1 MRDGTDELVLH
12 LLGLFQPFGHLV
24 DGAAQAVHLVVLVAS
39 DRQAHI
45 QLTPGDAGCG
55 ALYLP
60 QRHHDAADEV
70 QAGHHGESKDHRRD
84 HNTYRDGVLDL
95 RSHKG
100 QAGNKTHRRHILGG
114 IGHQITGRH
123 HQLAGLGAVDRHT
136 KAIRSLLRL
145 LKVGAGH
152 NAVRICAAGGRN
164 DPAIAVQQHELVFV
178 LIGKLLHHAAQGHAA
193 GSRRALHRIAGVH
206 FQLAGH
212 RREPPVHGLL
222 HAVIIAACVVVQEH
236 GFGQQHQQH
245 GDEQVAPQPPAG
257 NPASHSSHL

>member
-1 MRDGTDELVLH
+1 M
-12 LLGLFQPFGHLV
+12 F
-24 DGAAQAVHLVVLVAS
+24 VAG

-55 ALYLP
+55 ALHLP

-70 QAGHHGESKDHRRD
+70 QAGHHGES
-84 HNTYRDGVLDL
+84 
-95 RSHKG
+95 
-100 QAGNKTHRRHILGG
+100 HILGG

-136 KAIRSLLRL
+136 KAVRSLLRL
-145 LKVGAGH
+145 LKVDAGH

-206 FQLAGH
+206 FQLA
-212 RREPPVHGLL
+212 
-222 HAVIIAACVVVQEH
+222 
-236 GFGQQHQQH
+236 
-245 GDEQVAPQPPAG
+245 
-257 NPASHSSHL
+257 